1 MKNISRRQLLFLMGI
16 TAINPAHAF
25 FGAGDI
31 VSDPGHTAQTIA
43 AEAARAADAAREI
56 QVQLNQY
63 QMMVRNAVSLG
74 DPIFKPL
81 GDTFRSLYQ
90 VYMQGQS
97 LAWRLQNLDQQF
109 SLMYPSYYTYMGTMG
124 QGTRTFPEKYRQWSD
139 RSSDSLRNALRTSGM
154 NMDEMDSDQA
164 RLAMLVQR
172 SGSSVGRMQALQAGN
187 EIAAE
192 QVRQLQRLQMLA
204 YDNIKMQA
212 EYLAIERD
220 RMALDD
226 AGRAYWRRSQPTNS
240 PGQEF

>member
-1 MKNISRRQLLFLMGI
+1 FLLGI
-16 TAINPAHAF
+16 AAINPSHAF

-97 LAWRLQNLDQQF
+97 LSWRLQNLDQQF
-109 SLMYPSYYTYMGTMG
+109 GLMYPS
-124 QGTRTFPEKYRQWSD
+124 
-139 RSSDSLRNALRTSGM
+139 
-154 NMDEMDSDQA
+154 
-164 RLAMLVQR
+164 
-172 SGSSVGRMQALQAGN
+172 
-187 EIAAE
+187 
-192 QVRQLQRLQMLA
+192 
-204 YDNIKMQA
+204 
-212 EYLAIERD
+212 
-220 RMALDD
+220 
-226 AGRAYWRRSQPTNS
+226 
-240 PGQEF
+240 